1 MPHCMAP
8 NCTNGWRKTKGTN
21 VTYHRLPTDHMRSVW
36 LQKIRR
42 ENPRDAKYSFVC
54 SDHFTTYCFVVT
66 LAQRLCGHTG
76 NKSLETRNPTQFQQY
91 LNIMNM
97 YRRRLEQ
104 RATGDNEFA
113 KDKRYVYLTTDCLST
128 FKMNSC

>member
-54 SDHFTTYCFVVT
+54 SDHFTTDCFVVT

-76 NKSLETRNPTQFQQY
+76 KKVLKPDAVPTIFKHNEHVPKKARTTSDRRQRTRERQEVCVP
-91 LNIMNM
+91 
-97 YRRRLEQ
+97 
-104 RATGDNEFA
+104 DN
-113 KDKRYVYLTTDCLST
+113 
-128 FKMNSC
+128 